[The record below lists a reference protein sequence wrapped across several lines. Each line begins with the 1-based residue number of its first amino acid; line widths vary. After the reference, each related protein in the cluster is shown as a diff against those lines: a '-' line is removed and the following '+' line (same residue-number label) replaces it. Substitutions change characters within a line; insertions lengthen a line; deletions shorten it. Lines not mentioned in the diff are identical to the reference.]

1 MTMNLQLSVNL
12 PSSSPAMDESFNLRP
27 IPVRGLAVNRSPTQ
41 LDESTC
47 YQTGDSLPIST
58 SYRTF
63 GSTVDASTDFNW
75 MLATCQTGLQPS
87 TLIFGPSPDEPA
99 MNFGLR
105 LNVATRVQPVI
116 RIRFQSLSIFCEPLI
131 NRRLLLEA
139 LYPARRRLT
148 FSLYLQ

>member
-58 SYRTF
+58 SYHIFGRTADT
-63 GSTVDASTDFNW
+63 SVDFNW

-87 TLIFGPSPDEPA
+87 TLIFNPSPDEPA

-105 LNVATRVQPVI
+105 LDVATRVQAGDSHPI
-116 RIRFQSLSIFCEPLI
+116 SIG
-131 NRRLLLEA
+131 
-139 LYPARRRLT
+139 
-148 FSLYLQ
+148 FSTYGLG